1 MSKMKRFCLW
11 VCIAAV
17 SAAAAVAEPAIAQ
30 DTSFSKF
37 PDSGTHIS
45 RQHMT
50 PLSPPKV
57 SAFELETGPRKI
69 LCISPRGRVRALPSH
84 QACRATETKI
94 SRSSMGVEGLQGLE
108 GLQGPSGLQGP
119 AGATGATGLTGPAGP
134 QGATGSTG
142 ATGITGPQGA
152 SGPTG
157 FTGPQ
162 GAPGPTG
169 LTGPQGASGP
179 TGLTGPEGAPG
190 STGSTGPQG
199 TPGLPGLPGAP
210 GSIGLTGATGLAGP
224 AWEGSYGSFYDTT
237 TQTNPIPN
245 VARVMTLNTTSS
257 ADGISVVDFTKVTLT
272 TTGVY
277 NLQFSAQVQ
286 KSDTGTDTIDI
297 WLSKNGQNV
306 PHSNGQLVLTQS
318 GIDSRA
324 IAAWSF
330 MFDAVAGDYI
340 ELMWSSADTNISI
353 LSILGQSNPQR
364 PATPSLIVT
373 VSQIR

>member
-11 VCIAAV
+11 VWIAAL
-17 SAAAAVAEPAIAQ
+17 SAGAAVAEPAIAQ
-30 DTSFSKF
+30 EASLSKYTS
-37 PDSGTHIS
+37 SGSHIS
-45 RQHMT
+45 RQLMT
-50 PLSPPKV
+50 PLLSPRI
-57 SAFELETGPRKI
+57 SAFEVETGLRKI

-142 ATGITGPQGA
+142 STGI
-152 SGPTG
+152 
-157 FTGPQ
+157 
-162 GAPGPTG
+162 
-169 LTGPQGASGP
+169 TGPQGASGP

-210 GSIGLTGATGLAGP
+210 GSIGVTGATGHAGP

-306 PHSNGQLVLTQS
+306 PHSNSQLVLTQS
-318 GIDSRA
+318 GIDSRT
-324 IAAWSF
+324 IAA
-330 MFDAVAGDYI
+330 
-340 ELMWSSADTNISI
+340 
-353 LSILGQSNPQR
+353 
-364 PATPSLIVT
+364 
-373 VSQIR
+373 

>member
-1 MSKMKRFCLW
+1 M
-11 VCIAAV
+11 
-17 SAAAAVAEPAIAQ
+17 
-30 DTSFSKF
+30 TS
-37 PDSGTHIS
+37 
-45 RQHMT
+45 
-50 PLSPPKV
+50 LSPPQIT
-57 SAFELETGPRKI
+57 AFETEAGLRKI
-69 LCISPRGRVRALPSH
+69 LCISSRGRVRALPSH

-134 QGATGSTG
+134 QGATGATG
-142 ATGITGPQGA
+142 STGITGPQGA
-152 SGPTG
+152 SGLTG
-157 FTGPQ
+157 MTGPQ
-162 GAPGPTG
+162 GALG
-169 LTGPQGASGP
+169 LTG
-179 TGLTGPEGAPG
+179 L
-190 STGSTGPQG
+190 TGPQG

-210 GSIGLTGATGLAGP
+210 GSLGVTGATGPAGP

-237 TQTNPIPN
+237 TQTNPIAN

-277 NLQFSAQVQ
+277 NLQFLAQVQ

-306 PHSNGQLVLTQS
+306 PHSNSQLVLTQS
-318 GIDSRA
+318 GIDSRT
-324 IAAWSF
+324 IAAWNF

-353 LSILGQSNPQR
+353 LSILGQGNPQR

-373 VSQIR
+373 VTQIR

>member
-1 MSKMKRFCLW
+1 MSNMKRSCLW

-17 SAAAAVAEPAIAQ
+17 SAGAAVVEPAMAQ
-30 DTSFSKF
+30 DVSFSKF
-37 PDSGTHIS
+37 ISSGSHIS
-45 RQHMT
+45 RHHMT
-50 PLSPPKV
+50 PRSSPQI
-57 SAFELETGPRKI
+57 SAFEVETGLRKI
-69 LCISPRGRVRALPSH
+69 LCISSRGRVRALPSH

-94 SRSSMGVEGLQGLE
+94 SRNSMGVEGLQGLE

-142 ATGITGPQGA
+142 STGI
-152 SGPTG
+152 
-157 FTGPQ
+157 
-162 GAPGPTG
+162 
-169 LTGPQGASGP
+169 TGPQGASGP

-199 TPGLPGLPGAP
+199 TPGLPGAP
-210 GSIGLTGATGLAGP
+210 GSIGVTGATGPAGP

-237 TQTNPIPN
+237 TQTNPIAN

-318 GIDSRA
+318 GIDSRT
-324 IAAWSF
+324 IATWNF

-353 LSILGQSNPQR
+353 LSIIGQSNPQR

-373 VSQIR
+373 VNQIR

>member
-11 VCIAAV
+11 VWIAAL
-17 SAAAAVAEPAIAQ
+17 SAGAAVAEPAIAQ
-30 DTSFSKF
+30 EASLSKYTS
-37 PDSGTHIS
+37 SGSHIS
-45 RQHMT
+45 RQLMT
-50 PLSPPKV
+50 PLLSPRI
-57 SAFELETGPRKI
+57 SAFEVETGLRKI

-142 ATGITGPQGA
+142 STGITGPQGA
-152 SGPTG
+152 SGLTG
-157 FTGPQ
+157 MTGPQ
-162 GAPGPTG
+162 GALGLTG
-169 LTGPQGASGP
+169 LTGPQGA
-179 TGLTGPEGAPG
+179 
-190 STGSTGPQG
+190 
-199 TPGLPGLPGAP
+199 PGLPGAP
-210 GSIGLTGATGLAGP
+210 GSIGLTGATGAVGS

-237 TQTNPIPN
+237 TQTNPIAN
-245 VARVMTLNTTSS
+245 VARVMSLNTTSS
-257 ADGISVVDFTKVTLT
+257 ADGVSVVGFTKGTLT

-306 PHSNGQLVLTQS
+306 PHSNSQLVLTQS
-318 GIDSRA
+318 GIDSRT
-324 IAAWSF
+324 IAAWNF

-373 VSQIR
+373 VNQIR

>member
-1 MSKMKRFCLW
+1 
-11 VCIAAV
+11 
-17 SAAAAVAEPAIAQ
+17 
-30 DTSFSKF
+30 
-37 PDSGTHIS
+37 
-45 RQHMT
+45 
-50 PLSPPKV
+50 
-57 SAFELETGPRKI
+57 
-69 LCISPRGRVRALPSH
+69 
-84 QACRATETKI
+84 
-94 SRSSMGVEGLQGLE
+94 MGVEGLQGLE

-142 ATGITGPQGA
+142 STGITGPQGA
-152 SGPTG
+152 SGLTG
-157 FTGPQ
+157 MTGPQ
-162 GAPGPTG
+162 GALGLTG
-169 LTGPQGASGP
+169 LTGPQGA
-179 TGLTGPEGAPG
+179 
-190 STGSTGPQG
+190 
-199 TPGLPGLPGAP
+199 PGLPGAP
-210 GSIGLTGATGLAGP
+210 GSIGLTGATGAVGS

-237 TQTNPIPN
+237 TQTNPIAN
-245 VARVMTLNTTSS
+245 VARVMSLNTTSS
-257 ADGISVVDFTKVTLT
+257 ADGVSVVGFTKVTLT

-306 PHSNGQLVLTQS
+306 PHSNSQLVLTQS
-318 GIDSRA
+318 GIDSRT
-324 IAAWSF
+324 IAAWNF

-373 VSQIR
+373 VNQIR